1 MTTGAAAT
9 GAAATGTA
17 AIGASVTGAKG
28 AVEAT
33 YDTTGAETIA
43 DV

>member
-9 GAAATGTA
+9 GAA
-17 AIGASVTGAKG
+17 VTGDKG
-28 AVEAT
+28 AFEAT
-33 YDTTGAETIA
+33 YDTTGEETIA